1 MSAKAAVLVI
11 MYILLAPLAGGLME
25 GVDRK
30 ISARMQGRIGP
41 PVLQPFYDVIK
52 LFNKQVIAVGI
63 FQSALLL
70 CYLVLMIFTGAIF
83 FAGSDILM
91 CLFVLS
97 TASVFMYFAA
107 VVTGSP
113 YNTIASSRELIQ
125 IMTYEP
131 AVLMAGVGFYLVSG
145 TFSVAKIANNDIVML
160 FRMPGLF
167 VSFVLILLIKM
178 RKSPFDVSTSHHAHQ
193 ELVMGV
199 KTEMGAHN
207 LALFTITEWYENSFL
222 MGIVG
227 LFAVTGNSLSY
238 LGALLLCALVFFL
251 MILVDNA
258 SARVKWNQMMKFIWF
273 VTFFASGVNLLIL
286 MLIR

>member
-1 MSAKAAVLVI
+1 MNMMAIVRVI
-11 MYILLAPLAGGLME
+11 AYIILAPLIGGLMD

-41 PVLQPFYDVIK
+41 PLLQPFYDVQK
-52 LFNKQVIAVGI
+52 LMNKQVIAVGVS
-63 FQSALLL
+63 QSALLL
-70 CYLVLMIFTGAIF
+70 SYLVLMIFTGAIF

-91 CLFVLS
+91 CVFVLS
-97 TASVFMYFAA
+97 TASTFMYFAA

-131 AVLMAGVGFYLVSG
+131 AVLLAGVGFYLVAG
-145 TFSVAKIANNDIVML
+145 TFNVDDIANSPAVML
-160 FRMPGLF
+160 IRMPGFFIAF
-167 VSFVLILLIKM
+167 VYILLIKM
-178 RKSPFDVSTSHHAHQ
+178 RKSPFDTSTSHHAHQ

-207 LALFTITEWYENSFL
+207 LAIFTITEWYEVSIL
-222 MGIVG
+222 MGMVG
-227 LFAVTGNSLSY
+227 LFVVTDNPWSYVAAVIVCLAVY
-238 LGALLLCALVFFL
+238 FLLVL
-251 MILVDNA
+251 IDNA
-258 SARVKWNQMMKFIWF
+258 CARVKWGQMLRFTWT
-273 VTFFASGVNLLIL
+273 VTLLAAGINLLIL

>member
-227 LFAVTGNSLSY
+227 LFAVTGNPLSY

>member
-70 CYLVLMIFTGAIF
+70 CYLVLMIFTDAIF

-227 LFAVTGNSLSY
+227 LFAVTGNPLSY

>member
-1 MSAKAAVLVI
+1 MSVKAVI
-11 MYILLAPLAGGLME
+11 MVILYILLAPVMGGLME
-25 GVDRK
+25 GLDRK

-41 PVLQPFYDVIK
+41 PLLQPFYDVRK
-52 LFNKQVIAVGI
+52 LFNKQVIAIGV
-63 FQSALLL
+63 FQSSLLL
-70 CYLVLMIFTGAIF
+70 CYMVLMIFTGSIF
-83 FAGSDILM
+83 FAGNDILM

-97 TASVFMYFAA
+97 TASTFMYFAA

-113 YNTIASSRELIQ
+113 YNTIASSRELVQ

-145 TFSVAKIANNDIVML
+145 SFRVSEIANSGKVML

-167 VSFVLILLIKM
+167 AAFVLILLIKM

-199 KTEMGAHN
+199 KTELGAHN
-207 LALFTITEWYENSFL
+207 LAIFTITEWYENAFL

-227 LFAVTGNSLSY
+227 LFAVTTNPLSY
-238 LGALLLCALVFFL
+238 LGALVLCALVFFFL
-251 MILVDNA
+251 ILVDNA
-258 SARVKWNQMMKFIWF
+258 SARVKWDQMLRFIWIA
-273 VTFFASGVNLLIL
+273 TFFLSGVNLLIL
-286 MLIR
+286 MLVR

>member
-1 MSAKAAVLVI
+1 MSVRAAILVI
-11 MYILLAPLAGGLME
+11 MYILLAPVAGGLME

-41 PVLQPFYDVIK
+41 PILQPFYDVIK
-52 LFNKQVIAVGI
+52 LFNKQVIAIGV

-83 FAGSDILM
+83 FAGNDILM

-97 TASVFMYFAA
+97 TASTFMYFAA

-145 TFSVAKIANNDIVML
+145 TFSVSAIANNDTVML
-160 FRMPGLF
+160 FKMPGLF
-167 VSFVLILLIKM
+167 VSFVLILLVKM
-178 RKSPFDVSTSHHAHQ
+178 RKSPFDISTSHHAHQ

-207 LALFTITEWYENSFL
+207 LAIFTITEWYENSFL

-227 LFAVTGNSLSY
+227 LFAVTGNPLSY
-238 LGALLLCALVFFL
+238 LGAAVLCALVFFFL
-251 MILVDNA
+251 ILVDNA
-258 SARVKWNQMMKFIWF
+258 SARVKWTQMIQFIWL
-273 VTFFASGVNLLIL
+273 VTFFASGVNLLVL